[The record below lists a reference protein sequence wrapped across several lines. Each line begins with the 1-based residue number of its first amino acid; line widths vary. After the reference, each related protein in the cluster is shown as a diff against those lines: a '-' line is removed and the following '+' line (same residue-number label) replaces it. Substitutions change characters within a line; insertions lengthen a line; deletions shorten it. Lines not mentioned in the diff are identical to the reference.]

1 MMRRLP
7 LSAAVLA
14 VTMALMGSSCGY
26 LAARDHLNKGVA
38 SMKSA
43 KFKDAAEHFKEA
55 MALDPSWDVPRL
67 YLATSYMS
75 QWIPGAESPEN
86 IEFANNARNGFL
98 DVLKTSPQDKTALAS
113 LASMAFSEATTGVL
127 TPEEKIKKLD
137 ESADWHKKHIAV
149 EPTAEHYY
157 SLAVIDFTKWVPDWL
172 AARSAAKMRQDEPG
186 PLKDPKARAALKEKD
201 GAMVDESIG
210 YLRKALELD
219 PEYENAMAYLNLM
232 LRQPADYLDSKEEYE
247 KNISEAD
254 QWLQKYL
261 DTKKIKAEREAKKAA
276 GGIQQDSKK

>member
-7 LSAAVLA
+7 LTAAIFTATLA
-14 VTMALMGSSCGY
+14 LFGSGCGY
-26 LAARDHLNKGVA
+26 LKARDELNKGVA
-38 SMKSA
+38 SMRGA
-43 KFKDAAEHFKEA
+43 KFKDAAEHFKSA
-55 MALDPSWDVPRL
+55 MELDPSWDVPRL

-86 IEFANNARNGFL
+86 QEFAKNAREGFL
-98 DVLKTSPQDKTALAS
+98 KVLESSPQDKTSLAS
-113 LASMAFSEATTGVL
+113 LASMAFSEATTGTL
-127 TPEEKIKKLD
+127 TPEEKNKKLD
-137 ESADWHKKHIAV
+137 ESAEWHKKHIAV

-157 SLAVIDFTKWVPDWL
+157 SLAVINFTKWVPDWL

-186 PLKDPKARAALKEKD
+186 PLKDAKARAALKEKD
-201 GAMVDESIG
+201 GMLVDEAIG

-232 LRQPADYLDSKEEYE
+232 LRQPADYLDSKEDYD
-247 KNISEAD
+247 KNIAEAD

-276 GGIQQDSKK
+276 GGIQQEAK

>member
-1 MMRRLP
+1 MRRLP
-7 LSAAVLA
+7 LTAAVLA
-14 VTMALMGSSCGY
+14 GIMMLFGTGCDY

-38 SMKSA
+38 AMKGA
-43 KFKDAAEHFKEA
+43 KFKDATEHFKEA

-67 YLATSYMS
+67 YLATAYMS

-86 IEFANNARNGFL
+86 TEFAKNAREGFL
-98 DVLKTSPQDKTALAS
+98 KVLETSPQDKTALAS
-113 LASMAFSEATTGVL
+113 LASMAFSEATTGGG
-127 TPEEKIKKLD
+127 TQEEKNKKLD
-137 ESADWHKKHIAV
+137 ESAEWHKKHIAV

-172 AARSAAKMRQDEPG
+172 AARSAAKMKQDEPG
-186 PLKDPKARAALKEKD
+186 PLKDAKLRAELKAKD
-201 GAMVDESIG
+201 GALVDESIG

-232 LRQPADYLDSKEEYE
+232 LRQPADYLETKEEYQ
-247 KNISEAD
+247 KNIDEAD
-254 QWLQKYL
+254 MWLQKYL

-276 GGIQQDSKK
+276 GGIQQEAK